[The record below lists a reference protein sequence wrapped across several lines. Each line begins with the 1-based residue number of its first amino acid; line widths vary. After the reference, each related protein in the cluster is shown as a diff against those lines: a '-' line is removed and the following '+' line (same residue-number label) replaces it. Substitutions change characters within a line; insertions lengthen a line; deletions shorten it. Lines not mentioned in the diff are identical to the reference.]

1 MKKAFFV
8 VSFILVLALTAC
20 SQQPMTEGTS
30 NTSSESL
37 TILDEGI
44 WPENEYTEG
53 LAVPPG
59 TVSWAVLDTTKS
71 YCSINLIDLTDD
83 EYNAYMELLKKDGFS
98 IVEEVSEEIKGQNY
112 VSIGT
117 VLSNKDKNLSISYIP
132 NNLGIY
138 ISFVT
143 EPNTQS

>member
-1 MKKAFFV
+1 MKKAFFII
-8 VSFILVLALTAC
+8 SLILVLALTAC
-20 SQQPMTEGTS
+20 SKETPKEDTS
-30 NTSSESL
+30 NSSSEIL

-59 TVSWAVLDTTKS
+59 TVSWAVLDTTKN
-71 YCSINLIDLTDD
+71 YCSINLTDLTDD
-83 EYNAYMELLKKDGFS
+83 EYNAYMELLKEDGFS
-98 IVEEVSEEIKGQNY
+98 VVEEVSEEIKGQNY

-117 VLSNKDKNLSISYIP
+117 ILSNKDKNLSISYIP
-132 NNLGIY
+132 DNLGIY

-143 EPNTQS
+143 EPDTQL